1 MNNVDKTDMTID
13 ELIDFINRHD
23 ESDFNI
29 TVEFSGDFASGEEGY
44 HV

>member
-1 MNNVDKTDMTID
+1 MKEIEMTMD
-13 ELIDFINRHD
+13 ELVDFINRHD

-29 TVEFSGDFASGEEGY
+29 TVEFSDDFVPGEEGY